1 MIKGKSHLLQK
12 TAVIYRKGVVLYGD
26 DGEYKL
32 LAKHDDSIT
41 YLFTPWDARTIY
53 DTDLQK
59 MEIRNLSNLLKVNI
73 IWAAW

>member
-1 MIKGKSHLLQK
+1 MIRGNDHILHK
-12 TAVIYRKGVVLYGD
+12 TAIIYRKGVVLYGD
-26 DGEYKL
+26 DGEYTL
-32 LAKHDDSIT
+32 LAKHADSIT
-41 YLFTPWDARTIY
+41 YLFKPWDAKSIY